1 MFHTEFAKKTVRAHY
16 LTSTRLLPNRKS
28 AILFPPRQLYES
40 RPLTE
45 LHLRKGKLNLRI
57 KVEAVTAGPDA
68 KLSDICALFYVEIA
82 IILATVFTGKQDN
95 PRSVNRQH
103 NDCRQVQQP
112 FPVENLQEVILYTC
126 TARAEFHLYRPL
138 SCQQSKPDPCYK
150 ESVPGHK
157 TFPGTDP

>member
-16 LTSTRLLPNRKS
+16 LTSTRLLPNRQS

-68 KLSDICALFYVEIA
+68 KLSDICAQIWTTNLKNTVASAPTLTGSVVMSRLQLFLRQYLPAVKKIPGQSTVNTTIA
-82 IILATVFTGKQDN
+82 GKCNSLFQWKI
-95 PRSVNRQH
+95 SQ
-103 NDCRQVQQP
+103 
-112 FPVENLQEVILYTC
+112 
-126 TARAEFHLYRPL
+126 
-138 SCQQSKPDPCYK
+138 K
-150 ESVPGHK
+150 
-157 TFPGTDP
+157 

>member
-16 LTSTRLLPNRKS
+16 LTSTRLLPNRQS

-68 KLSDICALFYVEIA
+68 KLSDICAQIWTTNLKNTVASAPTLTGFLRRLSLFLGQCCGSGMKYSERI
-82 IILATVFTGKQDN
+82 F
-95 PRSVNRQH
+95 
-103 NDCRQVQQP
+103 
-112 FPVENLQEVILYTC
+112 
-126 TARAEFHLYRPL
+126 
-138 SCQQSKPDPCYK
+138 
-150 ESVPGHK
+150 
-157 TFPGTDP
+157 